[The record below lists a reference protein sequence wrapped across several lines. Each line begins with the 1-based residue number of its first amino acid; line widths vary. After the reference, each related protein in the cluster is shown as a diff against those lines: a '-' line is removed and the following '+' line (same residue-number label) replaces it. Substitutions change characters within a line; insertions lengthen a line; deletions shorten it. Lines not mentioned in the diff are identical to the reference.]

1 MPNKRSAHKKSV
13 TISIS
18 LSLVIKIDAVA
29 KLTNR
34 SRTYVIEHFIRS
46 QINDKND
53 DLNVDFQVI
62 KAAQGISLN

>member
-1 MPNKRSAHKKSV
+1 
-13 TISIS
+13 
-18 LSLVIKIDAVA
+18 VIKIDAVA